1 MKRSTLIKQII
12 CIALLSACCAGTAL
26 ALEVENLRCE
36 YLAKPNGI
44 DVLQPRLSWLLDS
57 DRRGEKQTAY
67 QVIVTCPL
75 GVLWDSGKVASD
87 QSIQVEYAG
96 KPLSSRQACEWKVRV
111 WDKDGKPSAWSK
123 PATWTMGLLKPED
136 WQAKWIGS
144 PSAELVAPAPLLRK
158 TFTVTQPVKR
168 ATVYVTGLGF
178 YELHLNGG
186 KVGDHEM
193 DPGFTRYDRRVLYA
207 THDVT
212 PQIHRGANTI
222 GMMLGNGWYNY
233 SVPTGWDYEK
243 AVWRAQP
250 KMILQLELELADG
263 SVQTIVSDEGWQTTS
278 GPVMFNAL
286 LNGEFYDARREISG
300 WDRGDAG
307 NGNWVAAKVVAPP
320 IGIFSAQ
327 MAPPVKVTQ
336 TVKPVK
342 LTQPKLGV
350 FIYDLGQ
357 NLAGVAE
364 LTLQGPA
371 GTEVEL
377 KYGEKL
383 NPDGTLNQ
391 DELKM
396 YAKTG
401 DFQTD
406 RYTLK
411 GQGTEVWRPRFVYH
425 GFQYVQVT
433 GFPGTPTLKN
443 LRALAM
449 NAAFETA
456 GQFECSNEL
465 LNQIQ
470 HNTLWSARANFY
482 SFPTDCPQREK
493 NGWTGDAHL
502 AAEACLYN
510 FDMAANYTK
519 WLEDIQDE
527 QQTNGV
533 LPCIIPTGGTGYVWG
548 NGPAWDS
555 AYLLIPWDLYL
566 YRGDR
571 RILGEH
577 YENFK
582 SYVDYVS
589 RRATNHIANF
599 GLGDWCSAK
608 TTTPE
613 RITSTGYF
621 YRDASI
627 VADIAG
633 MLGKKDDAVK
643 YAALAADIKQ
653 AFNRNF
659 PELKSQT
666 ALGCA
671 LYQGLAEPA
680 NRPAL
685 VQQLAANV
693 ESKSNHLD
701 CGNLGA
707 KYLLHALS
715 DNGRAEVAYEVA
727 TQTTMPSW
735 GYWIKIGATTLLEH
749 WNDHEKQG
757 LSRNHIMFGD
767 ISAWFYESLAGIR
780 PDAAAPGFKHI
791 ILKPAV
797 VGDLKWVKAH
807 YDSPYGRIGSEWK
820 YERGTFT
827 WKVSV
832 PPNSTA
838 TVYVPT
844 SNAGSVKEGGHPLA
858 KVRDAK
864 FLRMENGC
872 AVLELES
879 GNYVFSSTT
888 TAAVLPLP
896 PFPAAAPNFLHAQ
909 GQNIVNEKGEKIML
923 RGVGLGNWMLAE
935 GYMWK
940 FGPQGDRQR
949 KMEKLVDD
957 LIGPEQGRQFWTEYR
972 QHYITEADIQRV
984 AEMGFNSVRP
994 ALNSRLFLSASG
1006 VPTGTEEGFR
1016 LLDNLVAWCKTKGIY
1031 LIIDLHGA
1039 PGGQT
1044 GMNIDDSAHDQPELF
1059 MEAKYQ
1065 DQLVALWQA
1074 IARRYKEEP
1083 TVAGYDLLNEP
1094 LPEGSGA
1101 AKKFKAGLEPLY
1113 KRVTIAIR
1121 AIDPKHMIILEGAD
1135 WSGDW
1140 SVFSEPFDNNLVYQF
1155 HYYCWGNPPVLNSIQ
1170 PYVDYRNRL
1179 KAPVWVGEIGEMD
1192 NTVAWATTE
1201 YLEAN
1206 NMGWSF
1212 WPWKKMDTK
1221 NTPCSIK
1228 LPAQWAAIAAY
1239 SRGGEKPSREI
1250 ARQAFAELLVNIRLE
1265 NCVYFPDVV
1274 NAMLRRAPGR
1284 IEGENYGWAGLNQ
1297 SYFVHDTNRLSK
1309 FYRPTEPVAI
1319 TARETTIKKQTDQNI
1334 TLNAQEWTAYSV
1346 RSDSSQDYQVT
1357 IRVKAIDATA
1367 EGRLISGSQV
1377 RSVPIPQN
1385 TWQEIKLDPITL
1397 VQGNNL
1403 LKWQVTSGVADLD
1416 WIELSP
1422 AVKSQTAPA
1431 NPTCMAPVSS
1441 VIRIDAGSDVNFTDA
1456 AGNLWLADRGF
1467 DGGGSSVRADD
1478 LKIENT
1484 TDAGIYRTEHWG
1496 MSSFSQPLPNGKY
1509 VVKLHFAE
1517 TWDGVTGPGGRIF
1530 SFNVEGQEFKDA
1542 DVWVKAG
1549 RGQRAYIETVNVTIA
1564 DGKLDILFERG
1575 VDNPEINGIEII
1587 PAP

>member
-1 MKRSTLIKQII
+1 MKKNTLIKQTI
-12 CIALLSACCAGTAL
+12 CIALLSAFCAGTTL
-26 ALEVENLRCE
+26 AMAVENLRCE
-36 YLAKPNGI
+36 YLANPNGI
-44 DVLQPRLSWLLDS
+44 DVLRPRLSWLLDS

-67 QVIVTCPL
+67 QVFVTTTQ
-75 GVLWDSGKVASD
+75 GELWDSGKVASD

-96 KPLSSRQACEWKVRV
+96 KPLSSRQACQWKVRV

-123 PATWTMGLLKPED
+123 PATWTMGLLKPDD

-144 PSAELVAPAPLLRK
+144 PISELVAPAPLLRK
-158 TFTVTQPVKR
+158 TFTVTQPIKR

-212 PQIHRGANTI
+212 AQMHRGVNTI

-233 SVPTGWDYEK
+233 SVTNDWDYDK
-243 AVWRAQP
+243 APWRAQP

-263 SVQTIVSDEGWQTTS
+263 TTQTIVSNESWQTTD

-286 LNGEFYDARREISG
+286 LNGEFYDARREISD
-300 WDRGDAG
+300 WDRGVAS
-307 NGNWVAAKVVAPP
+307 NGNWVAAKTVAPP
-320 IGIFSAQ
+320 AGILSAQ

-336 TVKPVK
+336 TLKPVK
-342 LTQPKLGV
+342 LTQPLPGV
-350 FIYDLGQ
+350 FVYDLGQ

-364 LTLQGPA
+364 ITLRGPA
-371 GTEVEL
+371 GTVVEL

-396 YAKTG
+396 FAKTG

-411 GQGTEVWRPRFVYH
+411 GRGTEVWRPRFVYH

-433 GFPGTPTLKN
+433 GLPGTPTLKN

-449 NAAFETA
+449 NAAFETS
-456 GQFECSNEL
+456 GQFECSKDL
-465 LNQIQ
+465 LNKIQ

-533 LPCIIPTGGTGYVWG
+533 LPCIIPTGGTGYKWG

-582 SYVDYVS
+582 RYVDYVNC
-589 RRATNHIANF
+589 RATNHIANF

-621 YRDASI
+621 YRDACI

-643 YAALAADIKQ
+643 YAALAADIKL
-653 AFNRNF
+653 AFNREF
-659 PELKSQT
+659 PELKTQT

-680 NRPAL
+680 NRSAL
-685 VQQLAANV
+685 VQQLVANV

-715 DNGRAEVAYEVA
+715 DNGRAEVAYKVA
-727 TQTTMPSW
+727 TQTTMPGW

-749 WNDHEKQG
+749 WDDHEKQG

-797 VGDLKWVKAH
+797 IGDLKWVKAH
-807 YDSPYGRIGSEWK
+807 YDSPYGRIVSEW
-820 YERGTFT
+820 ESRRDTFT
-827 WKVSV
+827 WKITV
-832 PPNSTA
+832 PPNTSA

-844 SNAGSVKEGGHPLA
+844 TNVASVKEGGHPLA
-858 KVRDAK
+858 KVRGVK
-864 FLRMENGC
+864 LLRMENGY
-872 AVLELES
+872 AVLEVES
-879 GNYVFSSTT
+879 GNYVFSSDH
-888 TAAVLPLP
+888 TALVALAPQPLP
-896 PFPAAAPNFLHAQ
+896 TATVPTFLHMQ
-909 GQNIVNEKGEKIML
+909 GQDIVNDQGQKIRL
-923 RGVGLGNWMLAE
+923 RGVSLGNWLQPE

-940 FGPQGDRQR
+940 FGPQGDRPR
-949 KMEKLVDD
+949 KIEKLVDD
-957 LIGPEQGRQFWTEYR
+957 LIGPEQGKQFWTEFR
-972 QHYITEADIQRV
+972 QHYISEADIQRI
-984 AEMGFNSVRP
+984 AELGFNSVRP

-1006 VPTGTEEGFR
+1006 EPTGTEEGFR
-1016 LLDNLVAWCKTKGIY
+1016 LLDNLVAWSKTNGIY
-1031 LIIDLHGA
+1031 VIIDLHGA

-1044 GMNIDDSAHDQPELF
+1044 GMNIDDSANDQPELF

-1074 IARRYKEEP
+1074 IARRYKDEP

-1094 LPEGSGA
+1094 LPEQTGA

-1113 KRVTIAIR
+1113 KRVTKAIR
-1121 AIDPKHMIILEGAD
+1121 EIDPKHMIILEGAN
-1135 WSGDW
+1135 WASDW
-1140 SVFSEPFDNNLVYQF
+1140 SVFSEPFDKNLVYQF
-1155 HYYCWGNPPVLNSIQ
+1155 HYYCWGNPPVLTSIQ
-1170 PYVDYRNRL
+1170 SYLDCRNRFN
-1179 KAPVWVGEIGEMD
+1179 APVWVGEIGEMD
-1192 NTVAWATTE
+1192 NTVCWATTE

-1206 NMGWSF
+1206 NIGWSF
-1212 WPWKKMDTK
+1212 WPWKKMDTR

-1228 LPAQWAAIAAY
+1228 LPAQWAAVAAY
-1239 SRGGEKPSREI
+1239 SRGEAKPSREI
-1250 ARQAFAELLVNIRLE
+1250 ARQAFDELLVNIRLE
-1265 NCVYFPDVV
+1265 NCDFFPDVV
-1274 NAMLRRAPGR
+1274 NAMLRRAPAR
-1284 IEGENYGWAGLNQ
+1284 IEGENYGQDGFNQ
-1297 SYFVHDTNRLSK
+1297 SYFVQNTNRLSK
-1309 FYRPTEPVAI
+1309 FYRLSEPVAI
-1319 TARETTIKKQTDQNI
+1319 TSRETIIKKHTDQNI
-1334 TLNAQEWTAYSV
+1334 TLKAEEWTAYSIT
-1346 RSDSSQDYQVT
+1346 SESTSDYQVT
-1357 IRVKAIDATA
+1357 IRVRAVDAPA
-1367 EGRLISGSQV
+1367 EAQLISGNQV
-1377 RSVPIPQN
+1377 RQVTITQN
-1385 TWQEIKLDPITL
+1385 TWQEIKLDPIIL
-1397 VQGNNL
+1397 AQGTDR
-1403 LKWQVTSGVADLD
+1403 LKWLVTRGVVDLD
-1416 WIELSP
+1416 WIDLSP
-1422 AVKSQTAPA
+1422 AGKNQ
-1431 NPTCMAPVSS
+1431 
-1441 VIRIDAGSDVNFTDA
+1441 
-1456 AGNLWLADRGF
+1456 
-1467 DGGGSSVRADD
+1467 
-1478 LKIENT
+1478 LK
-1484 TDAGIYRTEHWG
+1484 
-1496 MSSFSQPLPNGKY
+1496 
-1509 VVKLHFAE
+1509 
-1517 TWDGVTGPGGRIF
+1517 
-1530 SFNVEGQEFKDA
+1530 
-1542 DVWVKAG
+1542 
-1549 RGQRAYIETVNVTIA
+1549 
-1564 DGKLDILFERG
+1564 
-1575 VDNPEINGIEII
+1575 
-1587 PAP
+1587 

>member
-1 MKRSTLIKQII
+1 MKTSILIKQTI
-12 CIALLSACCAGTAL
+12 CIVLLSAFCAGAAL
-26 ALEVENLRCE
+26 AMEVENLRCE
-36 YLAKPNGI
+36 YLANPDGI
-44 DVLQPRLSWLLDS
+44 DVLRPRLSWLLDS

-67 QVIVTCPL
+67 QVVVTTPQ
-75 GVLWDSGKVASD
+75 GEWWDSGKVASD

-111 WDKDGKPSAWSK
+111 WDKDGKPSAWSQ
-123 PATWTMGLLKPED
+123 PATWTMGLLKPDD

-178 YELHLNGG
+178 YEFHLNGG

-233 SVPTGWDYEK
+233 SVRTGWDYEK
-243 AVWRAQP
+243 AAWRAQP

-263 SVQTIVSDEGWQTTS
+263 TTQTIVSDETWQTTDS
-278 GPVMFNAL
+278 PVIFNAL

-300 WDRGDAG
+300 WDRGDG
-307 NGNWVAAKVVAPP
+307 GDGNWVAAKVVAPP
-320 IGIFSAQ
+320 AGVLSAQ

-336 TVKPVK
+336 TLKPVK
-342 LTQPKLGV
+342 LTQPKPGV
-350 FIYDLGQ
+350 FVYDLGQ

-364 LTLQGPA
+364 ITLRGPA
-371 GTEVEL
+371 GTVVVL

-396 YAKTG
+396 FAKTG
-401 DFQTD
+401 EFQTD

-465 LNQIQ
+465 LNKIQ

-533 LPCIIPTGGTGYVWG
+533 LPCIIPTGGTGYKWG

-582 SYVDYVS
+582 RYVDYVS
-589 RRATNHIANF
+589 RRAPNHIANF
-599 GLGDWCSAK
+599 GLGDWCTAK

-613 RITSTGYF
+613 KVTSTGYF
-621 YRDASI
+621 YRDACI

-633 MLGKKDDAVK
+633 MLGKKDDAEK

-653 AFNRNF
+653 AFNREF
-659 PELKSQT
+659 PALKTQT

-685 VQQLAANV
+685 VRQLVANV

-715 DNGRAEVAYEVA
+715 DNGRPEVAYEVA
-727 TQTTMPSW
+727 TQTTMPGW
-735 GYWIKIGATTLLEH
+735 GYWIKIGATALLEH
-749 WNDHEKQG
+749 WDDKYKGG

-767 ISAWFYESLAGIR
+767 ISAWFYESLAGIQ

-791 ILKPAV
+791 ILKPVV
-797 VGDLKWVKAH
+797 VGDLKWVKAY

-820 YERGTFT
+820 SNRGIFT
-827 WKVSV
+827 WKITV
-832 PPNSTA
+832 PPNTSA

-844 SNAGSVKEGGHPLA
+844 SSAGSVHEGGHPLA
-858 KVRDAK
+858 KVRGVK
-864 FLRMENGC
+864 FLRMENGY
-872 AVLELES
+872 AVLEVES
-879 GNYVFSSTT
+879 GKYVFS
-888 TAAVLPLP
+888 AANTPVVFAPQSL
-896 PFPAAAPNFLHAQ
+896 PAAATTFLHAQ
-909 GQNIVNEKGEKIML
+909 GQDIVNEQGEKIML
-923 RGVGLGNWMLAE
+923 RGVGLANWMLPE

-940 FGPQGDRQR
+940 FGRDGDRPR
-949 KMEKLVDD
+949 KIEKLVND
-957 LIGPEQGRQFWTEYR
+957 LIGPENGNHFWSEFR
-972 QHYITEADIQRV
+972 KNYITEADIQRI
-984 AEMGFNSVRP
+984 AALGFNSVRP
-994 ALNSRLFLSASG
+994 ALNSRLFVSASG
-1006 VPTGTEEGFR
+1006 KPTGAEEGFR
-1016 LLDNLVAWCKTKGIY
+1016 LLDNLVKWCKAHGLY
-1031 LIIDLHGA
+1031 VIIDLHGA

-1044 GMNIDDSAHDQPELF
+1044 GMNIDDSANDQPELF

-1074 IARRYKEEP
+1074 IARRYKDEP

-1094 LPEGSGA
+1094 LPEGTGA
-1101 AKKFKAGLEPLY
+1101 AKKFKGQLEPLY
-1113 KRVTIAIR
+1113 KRVTQAIR
-1121 AIDPKHMIILEGAD
+1121 EIDPKHMIILEGAN
-1135 WSGDW
+1135 WASDW
-1140 SVFSEPFDNNLVYQF
+1140 SVFSEPFDKNLVYQF
-1155 HYYCWGNPPVLNSIQ
+1155 HYYCWGNPPVLTSIQ
-1170 PYVDYRNRL
+1170 PYLDYRNRFN
-1179 KAPVWVGEIGEMD
+1179 APVWVGEIGEMD
-1192 NTVAWATTE
+1192 NAVDWATTE

-1212 WPWKKMDTK
+1212 WPWKKLDTR

-1228 LPAQWAAIAAY
+1228 LPAQWDAIAAY
-1239 SRGGEKPSREI
+1239 SRGEGKPSREI
-1250 ARQAFAELLVNIRLE
+1250 AQQAFDELLVNIRLE
-1265 NCVYFPDVV
+1265 NCVFFPDVV
-1274 NAMLRRAPGR
+1274 NAMFRRAPGR
-1284 IEGENYGWAGLNQ
+1284 IEGENYGQDGINK
-1297 SYFVHDTNRLSK
+1297 SYFVHDTNHLSK
-1309 FYRPTEPVAI
+1309 FYRLTEPVAI
-1319 TARETTIKKQTDQNI
+1319 TARETIIKKQTDQNI
-1334 TLNAQEWTAYSV
+1334 TLDAQEWTAYTIASGFPG
-1346 RSDSSQDYQVT
+1346 DYQVT
-1357 IRVKAIDATA
+1357 IRVKADDAPA
-1367 EGRLISGSQV
+1367 EAQIISGNQV
-1377 RSVPIPQN
+1377 RQVTITQN
-1385 TWQEIKLDPITL
+1385 TWQEIKLDAIHLNRGANRLKFL
-1397 VQGNNL
+1397 VTN
-1403 LKWQVTSGVADLD
+1403 GVADLD

-1422 AVKSQTAPA
+1422 AKKNKTAA
-1431 NPTCMAPVSS
+1431 
-1441 VIRIDAGSDVNFTDA
+1441 
-1456 AGNLWLADRGF
+1456 
-1467 DGGGSSVRADD
+1467 
-1478 LKIENT
+1478 
-1484 TDAGIYRTEHWG
+1484 
-1496 MSSFSQPLPNGKY
+1496 Q
-1509 VVKLHFAE
+1509 
-1517 TWDGVTGPGGRIF
+1517 
-1530 SFNVEGQEFKDA
+1530 
-1542 DVWVKAG
+1542 
-1549 RGQRAYIETVNVTIA
+1549 
-1564 DGKLDILFERG
+1564 
-1575 VDNPEINGIEII
+1575 
-1587 PAP
+1587 

>member
-1 MKRSTLIKQII
+1 MKNNSLTKQII
-12 CIALLSACCAGTAL
+12 CIALLGAFSADPAL
-26 ALEVENLRCE
+26 AVEVEHLRCE
-36 YLAKPNGI
+36 YLANPNGI
-44 DVLQPRLSWLLDS
+44 DVLRPRLSWLLDS
-57 DRRGEKQTAY
+57 DRRGAKQTAY
-67 QVIVTCPL
+67 QVVVTTTH
-75 GVLWDSGKVASD
+75 GELWDSGKVESA

-96 KPLSSRQACEWKVRV
+96 KPLSSRQTCEWKVRV
-111 WDKDGKPSAWSK
+111 WDKDGKLSVWSK
-123 PATWTMGLLKPED
+123 PATWTMGLLKPDD

-144 PSAELVAPAPLLRK
+144 PSADLVAPAPLLRK

-168 ATVYVTGLGF
+168 ATVYATGLGF

-212 PQIHRGANTI
+212 AQIHRGVNTL

-263 SVQTIVSDEGWQTTS
+263 TTQTIFSDESWQTTA
-278 GPVMFNAL
+278 GPVVFNAL
-286 LNGEFYDARREISG
+286 LNGEFYDARREISD
-300 WDRGDAG
+300 WDNGSAG
-307 NGNWVAAKVVAPP
+307 NTSWTAAKVVAPP
-320 IGIFSAQ
+320 TGILAAQ

-336 TVKPVK
+336 TLQPVK
-342 LTQPKLGV
+342 LTQPKPGV
-350 FIYDLGQ
+350 FVYDLGQ

-364 LTLQGPA
+364 ITLSGPA
-371 GTEVEL
+371 GTVVEL

-396 YAKTG
+396 FAKTG
-401 DFQTD
+401 DFQMD

-411 GQGTEVWRPRFVYH
+411 GRGTEVWRPRFVYH

-470 HNTLWSARANFY
+470 HNTLWSARANYY

-493 NGWTGDAHL
+493 GGWTGDGHL
-502 AAEACLYN
+502 SAEAYLYN
-510 FDMAANYTK
+510 FNIAANYTK
-519 WLEDIQDE
+519 WLQDFQDE

-533 LPCIIPTGGTGYVWG
+533 LPAIIPTAGWGYAWG

-555 AYLLIPWDLYL
+555 AYLLIPWNLYL
-566 YRGDR
+566 CRGDR
-571 RILGEH
+571 RILSEH

-582 SYVDYVS
+582 LYVDYVS

-599 GLGDWCSAK
+599 GLGDWCSPK

-621 YRDASI
+621 YRDACI

-643 YAALAADIKQ
+643 YAALAEDIKQ
-653 AFNRNF
+653 SFNRNF
-659 PELKSQT
+659 PELKTQT

-685 VQQLAANV
+685 IQQLVANI
-693 ESKSNHLD
+693 ESKGNHLD

-715 DNGRAEVAYEVA
+715 DNGRAEVAYKLA

-735 GYWIKIGATTLLEH
+735 GYWINIGATTLLEH
-749 WNDHEKQG
+749 WDDKNKQG

-780 PDAAAPGFKHI
+780 PDGAAPGFKHI
-791 ILKPAV
+791 ILKPVV

-807 YDSPYGRIGSEWK
+807 HDSPYGRIRSEWK
-820 YERGTFT
+820 SERGTFT
-827 WKVSV
+827 WKITV
-832 PPNSTA
+832 PPNTSA
-838 TVYVPT
+838 TVHVPT

-858 KVRDAK
+858 KVGGVK
-864 FLRMENGC
+864 FLRMENGY
-872 AVLELES
+872 AVLEVES
-879 GNYVFSSTT
+879 GNYVFSS
-888 TAAVLPLP
+888 AHSALASRSL
-896 PFPAAAPNFLHAQ
+896 PAAAATTFLHAQ
-909 GQNIVNEKGEKIML
+909 GQDIVNEQGEKVML
-923 RGVGLGNWMLAE
+923 RGVGLGNWLLGE

-940 FGPQGDRQR
+940 FGPLGDRPR
-949 KMEKLVDD
+949 KIEKLVDD
-957 LIGPEQGRQFWTEYR
+957 LVGPEYGKQFWSEFR
-972 QHYITEADIQRV
+972 QHYITEADIKCIADQ
-984 AEMGFNSVRP
+984 GFNSVRP

-1006 VPTGTEEGFR
+1006 KPTGREEGFR
-1016 LLDNLVAWCKTKGIY
+1016 LLDNLVTWCKAHSIY
-1031 LIIDLHGA
+1031 VIIDLHGA

-1044 GMNIDDSAHDQPELF
+1044 GMNIDDSANNQPELF
-1059 MEAKYQ
+1059 METKYQ

-1074 IARRYKEEP
+1074 IARRYKDEP
-1083 TVAGYDLLNEP
+1083 TIAGYDLLNEP
-1094 LPEGSGA
+1094 LPEGTGA
-1101 AKKFKAGLEPLY
+1101 AKKHKAQLEPLY
-1113 KRVTIAIR
+1113 KRVTKAIR
-1121 AIDPKHMIILEGAD
+1121 EIDAKHMILLEGAD
-1135 WSGDW
+1135 WAGDW
-1140 SVFSEPFDNNLVYQF
+1140 SVFSEPFDKNLVYQF
-1155 HYYCWGNPPVLNSIQ
+1155 HYYCWGNPPVLTSIQ
-1170 PYVDYRNRL
+1170 RYLDYQNRFNV
-1179 KAPVWVGEIGEMD
+1179 PVWVGEIGEMD
-1192 NTVAWATTE
+1192 NTVSWATTE
-1201 YLEAN
+1201 SLEAN
-1206 NMGWSF
+1206 NIGWSY
-1212 WPWKKMDTK
+1212 WPWKKMDTR

-1228 LPAQWAAIAAY
+1228 LPAQWAAIVAY

-1250 ARQAFAELLVNIRLE
+1250 ARQAFDELLVNIRLE
-1265 NCVYFPDVV
+1265 NCVFFPDVV
-1274 NAMLRRAPGR
+1274 NAMLRRVPAK
-1284 IEGENYGWAGLNQ
+1284 IEGENYGQAGLNQ

-1309 FYRPTEPVAI
+1309 FYRQSEPVAV
-1319 TARETTIKKQTDQNI
+1319 TSRATIISKQTDQNI
-1334 TLNAQEWTAYSV
+1334 TLNAQEWTAYSIT
-1346 RSDSSQDYQVT
+1346 SDSRQDFGVNV
-1357 IRVKAIDATA
+1357 RVKAVDAPA
-1367 EGRLISGSQV
+1367 EAQLISGSQV
-1377 RSVPIPQN
+1377 RSLTIPQN
-1385 TWQEIKLDPITL
+1385 TWQEIKLDAITL
-1397 VQGNNL
+1397 VQGNNQ
-1403 LKWQVTSGVADLD
+1403 LKWQVISGVADMD

-1422 AVKSQTAPA
+1422 AGKNQPA
-1431 NPTCMAPVSS
+1431 LAPVGS
-1441 VIRIDAGSDVNFTDA
+1441 VIRIDAGSVVNFTDA
-1456 AGNLWLADRGF
+1456 ARNIWLADRGF
-1467 DGGGSSVRADD
+1467 EGGGVSVRADD

-1484 TDAGIYRTEHWG
+1484 TDARIYRTEHWG
-1496 MSSFSQPLPNGKY
+1496 MSSFSQSLPNGKY
-1509 VVKLHFAE
+1509 VVRLHFAE

-1530 SFNVEGQEFKDA
+1530 SFNVEGQEFKDI
-1542 DVWVKAG
+1542 DLWVKAG
-1549 RGQRAYIETVNVTIA
+1549 GRERAYIETVNVTIA
-1564 DGKLDILFERG
+1564 DGTLDILFERG
-1575 VDNPEINGIEII
+1575 VDNPEINAIEII
-1587 PAP
+1587 PAS